1 MSLALSSLLRT
12 QNVHMYVVITAEFTE
27 LKKSAKIPRAFWYH
41 GNVSLTLGNNLVAS
55 LKMYLY
61 IQKRYGHP
69 DIQILATLKQK
80 IWILRF

>member
-1 MSLALSSLLRT
+1 MRIRPAG
-12 QNVHMYVVITAEFTE
+12 VPFTAEFTE

-41 GNVSLTLGNNLVAS
+41 GDVSLTLGNNLVAS

-80 IWILRF
+80 YGFLGFR